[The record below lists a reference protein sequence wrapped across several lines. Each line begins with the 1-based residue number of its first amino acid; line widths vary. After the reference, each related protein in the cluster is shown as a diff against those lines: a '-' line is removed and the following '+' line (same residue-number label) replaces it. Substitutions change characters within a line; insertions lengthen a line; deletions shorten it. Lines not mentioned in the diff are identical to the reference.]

1 MARKRNA
8 ATAESIDLPPEATS
22 DELADSEGEE
32 LVEEGKLIC
41 KLTGEQRTETEQE
54 KTLQSFIEQ
63 LHREYGI
70 PLEDM
75 ARDVRVVCEVED
87 SRSGGTKNKTRSI
100 SLAVY
105 ESNKDRTPDNIIR
118 VAVVSPPKTR
128 PDEGNLLVLND
139 ILGAI
144 GGERAQVFGIW
155 TNGSDLAFRMR
166 SYDRA
171 GQPKYVDLTDI
182 PAPDESLEDLET
194 ADRRPLRIAT
204 GDSLL
209 RTFKRCH
216 DYIYGNQPA
225 KSDKAFWQLLFLI
238 FAKIYDEKQSRRS
251 FFVGATEASSDKGMA
266 AVAKRIKSLFEEVK
280 EGPFSDVFDGSER
293 IELDDRAL
301 TFIAAEIGRYSLL
314 STDTDA
320 KGLAYEAI
328 TSNTLKR
335 EKGQF
340 FTPRNVI
347 RMMVEMADPKA
358 GLKVLDPACG
368 SGGFLV
374 VTLNHVRRQILAS
387 LGLKH
392 PDQPVP
398 GELKRIDP
406 KIRQYAKECLWGIDA
421 DADLRKA
428 ARMNMVMNNDGHGH
442 IFSFNSLAFGIP
454 DRGGEE
460 MQRFEKAGGGHGKFD
475 LVFTNPPFGAKIP
488 VTDVAILKQFDL
500 GHFWHKDAASTWQ
513 RGNLHKKVAP
523 EVLFIEACYKF
534 LKPGTGIMA
543 LILPNGILGNPGVQ
557 MEAVRAWMLR
567 EMELIASIDLPGEA
581 FLPQVS
587 VQASCVFLRRR
598 HADELKHLGKALPKQ
613 GAVFMAVADQCG
625 HGRRGELKYER
636 RPDGTEHTRIQT
648 VVERRELRD
657 GTTDERTR
665 QKEERVLA
673 DDMPWIARQYAR
685 FVRGERMETKE

>member
-1 MARKRNA
+1 MARRRK
-8 ATAESIDLPPEATS
+8 ATAENIDLPIEAAS
-22 DELADSEGEE
+22 DEALPDGEGEE

-41 KLTGEQRTETEQE
+41 ALTGEQRTESDQE

-75 ARDVRVVCEVED
+75 ERDVRVTCEIENEK
-87 SRSGGTKNKTRSI
+87 SGGTKKKTRTI

-105 ESNKDRTPDNIIR
+105 DHKAERTPENVIR
-118 VAVVSPPKTR
+118 VAVIAPPKTK
-128 PDEGNLLVLND
+128 PDETNLLLLND

-144 GGERAQVFGIW
+144 GGERPEVFGIW

-166 SYDRA
+166 TYDRV
-171 GQPKYVDLTDI
+171 GQPKYVELTDI
-182 PAPDESLEDLET
+182 PAPDETLQDLET
-194 ADRRPLRIAT
+194 AERRPLRIAT

-251 FFVGATEASSDKGMA
+251 FFVGATEGSSDKGMA
-266 AVAKRIKSLFEEVK
+266 AVAKRIRALFEEVK
-280 EGPFSDVFDGSER
+280 TGPFSDVFDGSER

-347 RMMVEMADPKA
+347 RMMVEMIDPKP
-358 GLKVLDPACG
+358 GMKILDPACG

-374 VTLNHVRRQILAS
+374 VTLNHIRRQILTA
-387 LGLKH
+387 LGIKE
-392 PDQPVP
+392 PDAPVP
-398 GELKRIDP
+398 SELKRIDP
-406 KIRQYAKECLWGIDA
+406 KLRQYAKECLWGIDA
-421 DADLRKA
+421 DGDLRKA

-442 IFSFNSLAFGIP
+442 IFSFNSLAFGVP
-454 DRGGEE
+454 ERSGEE
-460 MQRFEKAGGGHGKFD
+460 MARFKKAGGDHDSFD
-475 LVFTNPPFGAKIP
+475 IVFTNPPFGAKIP
-488 VTDVAILKQFDL
+488 VTDTAILKEFDL
-500 GHFWHKDAASTWQ
+500 GHQWIKDGASW
-513 RGNLHKKVAP
+513 RKGSLHKKVAP
-523 EVLFIEACYKF
+523 EVLFIEACFKF
-534 LKPGTGIMA
+534 LKPRTGVMA
-543 LILPNGILGNPGVQ
+543 LILPNGILGNPGEQ
-557 MEAVRAWMLR
+557 MEGVRAWLMR
-567 EMELIASIDLPGEA
+567 EMELLASVDLPGEA

-587 VQASCVFLRRR
+587 VQASCVLLRRR
-598 HADELKHLGKALPKQ
+598 HPDELKHLGPKGPSQ
-613 GAVFMAVADQCG
+613 GPVFMAIADQCG
-625 HGRRGELKYER
+625 HGRRGEVKYVR
-636 RPDGTEHTRIQT
+636 TPDGSEHTEIKKVT
-648 VVERRELRD
+648 ERRELRD
-657 GTTDERTR
+657 GSLEETVRS
-665 QKEERVLA
+665 KEDRVVA
-673 DDMPWIARQYAR
+673 DDMPWIATQYAR
-685 FVRGERMETKE
+685 FRSGKALEPR